1 MLSECSPTPD
11 DSTAAAN
18 WAVARP
24 TSRRAIIEIA
34 VLLATFAA
42 IQGCTISGVP
52 ESSRQID
59 RDPVPVRDGAI
70 SGSQSPVI
78 TQIGAASWYGSGFN
92 GKKTASG
99 ELYDDSKFTAAH
111 KTIALGNKAKV
122 THLGNGK
129 SVEVVINDRG
139 PYVKGRMIDLS
150 QAAAQALGMIDK
162 GVAKVQIEL
171 LQ

>member
-1 MLSECSPTPD
+1 MLQLWTEIGLKPQQC
-11 DSTAAAN
+11 
-18 WAVARP
+18 
-24 TSRRAIIEIA
+24 RRGGITKIA

-42 IQGCTISGVP
+42 IPGCTISKVS
-52 ESSRQID
+52 ESSREID
-59 RDPVPVRDGAI
+59 RDPMPVRDGAI
-70 SGSQSPVI
+70 SGSQSSAI
-78 TQIGAASWYGSGFN
+78 THIGAASWYGPGFA

-99 ELYDDSKFTAAH
+99 DIYDESKFTAAH
-111 KTIALGNKAKV
+111 KTIAFGHKARV

-150 QAAAQALGMIDK
+150 QAAAKALGIIDK
-162 GVAKVQIEL
+162 GVAKVQVEL